1 MIALLIKLA
10 EKGLLPDALIR
21 LGIKHLCSQRLV
33 QATDS
38 GEDEMEKEHAEWID
52 VLKKSPIALV
62 PEKANEQH
70 YEVPPRLFELVLGS
84 KLKYSSGLWSEGVST
99 LDQSESAMLELTCDR
114 AGLLDGQEILELGCG
129 WGSLTLF
136 MAEHFPKSKITA
148 VSNSNDQ
155 RQFIEERCAQL
166 KLDNVRVVTA
176 DMNDFEAEELFDRVV
191 SIEMFE
197 HMRNYEKLLGRVNR
211 WLKKE
216 GKLFVHIFS
225 HQKVAYPFED
235 NDDADWMAREFFSG
249 GQMPSHRLLMS
260 FPEQM
265 KIEKDWRVSGTH
277 YEKTSLAWLQ
287 KMDKNK
293 AEVLEL
299 FKKTY
304 GEDDARSWYQRW
316 RIFFMSCE
324 VLFGFN
330 RGSEWGVSHYLFG
343 RPQ

>member
-1 MIALLIKLA
+1 MITLLIKLA
-10 EKGLLPDALIR
+10 EKGFLPDSLIR
-21 LGIKHLCSQRLV
+21 LGIKRLCSQRLL
-33 QATDS
+33 QATSFSDA
-38 GEDEMEKEHAEWID
+38 DMEKEHAAWID

-70 YEVPPRLFELVLGS
+70 YEVPPRLFELVLG
-84 KLKYSSGLWSEGVST
+84 KNLKYSSGFWPEGVSS
-99 LDQSESAMLELTCDR
+99 LDQSESAMLELTAER
-114 AGLLDGQEILELGCG
+114 AGLFDGQDILELGCG
-129 WGSLTLF
+129 WGSLTLY
-136 MAEHFPKSKITA
+136 MAAHFPKSQITA

-155 RQFIEERCAQL
+155 RQFIEERCRQL
-166 KLDNVRVVTA
+166 KLENISVITA
-176 DMNDFEAEELFDRVV
+176 DMNDFNAEGLFDRVV

-197 HMRNYEKLLGRVNR
+197 HMRNYEKLLGRVNT

-235 NDDADWMAREFFSG
+235 KDDADWMAREFFSG

-265 KIEKDWRVSGTH
+265 KIEKDWRVSGIH

-293 AEVLEL
+293 AEVIEL

-304 GEDDARSWYQRW
+304 GEEDASSWFQRW

-324 VLFGFN
+324 VLFGYN
-330 RGSEWGVSHYLFG
+330 HGSEWGVSHYLFEK
-343 RPQ
+343 P

>member
-1 MIALLIKLA
+1 MITLLIKLA
-10 EKGLLPDALIR
+10 EKGFLPDSLIR
-21 LGIKHLCSQRLV
+21 LGIKRLCSQRLL
-33 QATDS
+33 QATSFSDA
-38 GEDEMEKEHAEWID
+38 DMEKEHAAWID

-70 YEVPPRLFELVLGS
+70 YEVPPRLFELVLG
-84 KLKYSSGLWSEGVST
+84 KNLKYSSGFWPEGVSS
-99 LDQSESAMLELTCDR
+99 LDQSESAMLELTAER
-114 AGLLDGQEILELGCG
+114 AGLFDGQDILELGCG
-129 WGSLTLF
+129 WGSLTLY
-136 MAEHFPKSKITA
+136 MAAHFPKSKITA

-155 RQFIEERCAQL
+155 RQFIEERCRQL
-166 KLDNVRVVTA
+166 KLENISVITA
-176 DMNDFEAEELFDRVV
+176 DMNDFNAEGLFDRVV

-197 HMRNYEKLLGRVNR
+197 HMRNYEKLLGRVNA

-235 NDDADWMAREFFSG
+235 KDDADWMAREFFSG

-287 KMDKNK
+287 KMDKNQ

-304 GEDDARSWYQRW
+304 GEEDASSWFQRW

-324 VLFGFN
+324 VLFGYN
-330 RGSEWGVSHYLFG
+330 HGSEWGVSHYLFEK
-343 RPQ
+343 P

>member
-1 MIALLIKLA
+1 MITLLIKLA
-10 EKGLLPDALIR
+10 EKGLLPDLLIR
-21 LGIKHLCSQRLV
+21 LGIRRLCSQRLL
-33 QATDS
+33 QTS
-38 GEDEMEKEHAEWID
+38 GSSSDMEKEHAAWIE

-70 YEVPPRLFELVLGS
+70 YEVPPRLFELVLG
-84 KLKYSSGLWSEGVST
+84 KRLKYSSGLWPEGVSS
-99 LDQSESAMLELTCDR
+99 LDQSESAMLDLTSER
-114 AGLLDGQEILELGCG
+114 AGLVDGQDVLELGCG
-129 WGSLTLF
+129 WGSLTLY
-136 MAEHFPKSKITA
+136 MAQHFPKSKITA

-155 RQFIEERCAQL
+155 RQFIEERCRQL
-166 KLDNVRVVTA
+166 KLVNVKVITA
-176 DMNDFEAEELFDRVV
+176 DMNDFRAEGLFDRVV

-197 HMRNYEKLLGRVNR
+197 HMRNYEKLLGRVNT

-225 HQKVAYPFED
+225 HRKVAYPFED

-260 FPEQM
+260 FPGQM

-304 GEDDARSWYQRW
+304 GENDAKSWFQRW

-324 VLFGFN
+324 VLFGFG
-330 RGSEWGVSHYLFG
+330 RGSEWGVSHYLFEK
-343 RPQ
+343 PQ

>member
-1 MIALLIKLA
+1 MVTLLIKLA
-10 EKGLLPDALIR
+10 EKGLLPDTLIR
-21 LGIKHLCSQRLV
+21 FGIKRLCSQRLAE
-33 QATDS
+33 ATS
-38 GEDEMEKEHAEWID
+38 FSEDEMEKEHATWID
-52 VLKKSPIALV
+52 VLKESPIALV

-70 YEVPPRLFELVLGS
+70 YEVPPRLFELVLGK
-84 KLKYSSGLWSEGVST
+84 KLKYSSGFWPEGVST
-99 LDQSESAMLELTCDR
+99 LDQSENAMLSLTCER
-114 AGLLDGQEILELGCG
+114 AGLVDGHDILELGCG

-136 MAEHFPKSKITA
+136 MAEHFPTSKITA
-148 VSNSNDQ
+148 VSNSIDQ
-155 RQFIEERCAQL
+155 RQFIEARCGKLNL
-166 KLDNVRVVTA
+166 KNVEVITA
-176 DMNDFEAEELFDRVV
+176 DMNDFETNKIFNRVV

-197 HMRNYEKLLGRVNR
+197 HMRNYEKLLGRVNT
-211 WLKKE
+211 WLKSD

-235 NDDADWMAREFFSG
+235 NDDGDWMAREFFSG

-260 FPEQM
+260 FSEQM
-265 KIEKDWRVSGTH
+265 QIVKDWRVSGIH

-287 KMDKNK
+287 KMDQNK

-304 GEDDARSWYQRW
+304 GEKDAGSWLQRW

-330 RGSEWGVSHYLFG
+330 RGAEWGVSHYLFEK
-343 RPQ
+343 P

>member
-1 MIALLIKLA
+1 MITLLILLA
-10 EKGLLPDALIR
+10 EKGLLPDAIIR
-21 LGIKHLCSQRLV
+21 LGIRRLCRQRLV
-33 QATDS
+33 DASNINETL
-38 GEDEMEKEHAEWID
+38 MEQEHAAWID
-52 VLKKSPIALV
+52 VLKESPIALV

-70 YEVPPRLFELVLGS
+70 YEVPPRLFELVLGDR
-84 KLKYSSGLWSEGVST
+84 LKYSSGLWPEGVSS
-99 LDQSESAMLELTCDR
+99 LDDSEVAMLKLTTDR
-114 AGLLDGQEILELGCG
+114 AGLVDGQDVLELGCG
-129 WGSLTLF
+129 WGSLTLY
-136 MAEHFPKSKITA
+136 MAECFPKSKITA

-155 RQFIEERCAQL
+155 RQFIEARCEERNL
-166 KLDNVRVVTA
+166 KNVEIITA
-176 DMNDFEAEELFDRVV
+176 DMNDFETTKLFDRVI

-197 HMRNYEKLLGRVNR
+197 HMRNYEKLLGRVNV
-211 WLKKE
+211 WLKNK

-225 HQKVAYPFED
+225 HQKIAYPFED

-260 FPEQM
+260 FPGQM

-304 GEDDARSWYQRW
+304 GESDANSWFQRW

-330 RGSEWGVSHYLFG
+330 HGSEWGVSHYLFEK
-343 RPQ
+343 PQ

>member
-1 MIALLIKLA
+1 MITLLIKLA
-10 EKGLLPDALIR
+10 EKGFLPDSLIR
-21 LGIKHLCSQRLV
+21 LGIKRLCSQRLL
-33 QATDS
+33 QATSFSDA
-38 GEDEMEKEHAEWID
+38 DMEKEHAAWID

-70 YEVPPRLFELVLGS
+70 YEVPPRLFELVLG
-84 KLKYSSGLWSEGVST
+84 KNLKYSSGFWPEGVSS
-99 LDQSESAMLELTCDR
+99 LDQSESAMLELTAER
-114 AGLLDGQEILELGCG
+114 AGLFDGQDILELGCG
-129 WGSLTLF
+129 WGSLTLY
-136 MAEHFPKSKITA
+136 MAAHFPKSKITA

-155 RQFIEERCAQL
+155 RQFIEERCRQL
-166 KLDNVRVVTA
+166 KLENISVITA
-176 DMNDFEAEELFDRVV
+176 DMNDFNAEGLFDRVV

-197 HMRNYEKLLGRVNR
+197 HMRNYEKLLGRVNA

-235 NDDADWMAREFFSG
+235 KDDADWMAREFFSG

-293 AEVLEL
+293 AEVIEL

-304 GEDDARSWYQRW
+304 GEEDASSWFQRW

-324 VLFGFN
+324 VLFGYN
-330 RGSEWGVSHYLFG
+330 HGSEWGVSHYLFEK
-343 RPQ
+343 P

>member
-1 MIALLIKLA
+1 MITLLIKLA
-10 EKGLLPDALIR
+10 EKGFLPDSLIR
-21 LGIKHLCSQRLV
+21 LGIKRLCSQRLL
-33 QATDS
+33 QATSFSDA
-38 GEDEMEKEHAEWID
+38 DMEKEHAAWID
-52 VLKKSPIALV
+52 VLKTSPIALV

-70 YEVPPRLFELVLGS
+70 YEVPPRLFELVLG
-84 KLKYSSGLWSEGVST
+84 KNLKYSSGFWPEGVSS
-99 LDQSESAMLELTCDR
+99 LDQSESAMLELTAER
-114 AGLLDGQEILELGCG
+114 AGLFDGQDILELGCG
-129 WGSLTLF
+129 WGSLTLY
-136 MAEHFPKSKITA
+136 MAAHFPKSKITA

-155 RQFIEERCAQL
+155 RQFIEERCRQL
-166 KLDNVRVVTA
+166 KLENISVITA
-176 DMNDFEAEELFDRVV
+176 DMNDFNAEGLFDRVV

-197 HMRNYEKLLGRVNR
+197 HMRNYEKLLGRVNA

-235 NDDADWMAREFFSG
+235 KDDADWMAREFFSG

-265 KIEKDWRVSGTH
+265 KIEKDWRVSGIH

-293 AEVLEL
+293 AEVIEL

-304 GEDDARSWYQRW
+304 GEEDASLWFQRW

-324 VLFGFN
+324 VLFGYN
-330 RGSEWGVSHYLFG
+330 HGSEWGVSHYLFEK
-343 RPQ
+343 P

>member
-1 MIALLIKLA
+1 MITLLILLA
-10 EKGLLPDALIR
+10 EKGLLPDAIIR
-21 LGIKHLCSQRLV
+21 IGIKRLCRQRLV
-33 QATDS
+33 EASSSNETL
-38 GEDEMEKEHAEWID
+38 MEQEHSAWID
-52 VLKKSPIALV
+52 VLKESPIALV

-70 YEVPPRLFELVLGS
+70 YEVPPRLFELVLGDR
-84 KLKYSSGLWSEGVST
+84 LKYSSGLWPEGVSS
-99 LDQSESAMLELTCDR
+99 LDESEVAMLKLTTDR
-114 AGLLDGQEILELGCG
+114 AGLVDGQDVLELGCG
-129 WGSLTLF
+129 WGSLTLY
-136 MAEHFPKSKITA
+136 MAECFPKSKITA

-155 RQFIEERCAQL
+155 RQFIEARCEERNL
-166 KLDNVRVVTA
+166 KNVEIITA
-176 DMNDFEAEELFDRVV
+176 DMNDFETTKLFDRVI

-197 HMRNYEKLLGRVNR
+197 HMRNYEKLLGRVNV
-211 WLKKE
+211 WLKNK

-225 HQKVAYPFED
+225 HQKIAYPFED

-260 FPEQM
+260 FPGQM

-304 GEDDARSWYQRW
+304 GKNDAKSWFQRW

-324 VLFGFN
+324 VLFGFAH
-330 RGSEWGVSHYLFG
+330 GSEWGVSHYLFEK
-343 RPQ
+343 PQ